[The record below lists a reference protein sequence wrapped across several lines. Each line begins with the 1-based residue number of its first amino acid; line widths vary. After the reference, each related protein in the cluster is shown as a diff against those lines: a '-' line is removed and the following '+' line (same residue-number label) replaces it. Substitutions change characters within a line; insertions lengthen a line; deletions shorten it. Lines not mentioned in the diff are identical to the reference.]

1 MELSRLKACR
11 VGTMGRYYSD
21 MKQMLLLIP
30 MLASCGPAKLDPQSE
45 IARNRKIMALQEKFD
60 RFDYN
65 GDGGLTLAE
74 VRQGVKESGVTG
86 VTDQELVRLFEHYDV
101 NKDGSI
107 SRWESQHAIDSPL
120 PEAR

>member
-1 MELSRLKACR
+1 
-11 VGTMGRYYSD
+11 
-21 MKQMLLLIP
+21 MKHLLLLLPIF
-30 MLASCGPAKLDPQSE
+30 AACGPAKLDPQSE

-74 VRQGVKESGVTG
+74 VRQGLVESGVTG
-86 VTDQELVRLFEHYDV
+86 VTDEEVVRLFKHFDV
-101 NKDGSI
+101 NNDGSI

-120 PEAR
+120 PENQNQG

>member
-1 MELSRLKACR
+1 
-11 VGTMGRYYSD
+11 
-21 MKQMLLLIP
+21 MKHLLPLTLI
-30 MLASCGPAKLDPQSE
+30 LASCGPAKLDPESE

-65 GDGGLTLAE
+65 ADGGLTLAE
-74 VRQGVKESGVTG
+74 VKQGVKESDVGGITNEEIVS
-86 VTDQELVRLFEHYDV
+86 LFKHYDV

-120 PEAR
+120 PENQP

>member
-1 MELSRLKACR
+1 
-11 VGTMGRYYSD
+11 
-21 MKQMLLLIP
+21 MLVPIF
-30 MLASCGPAKLDPQSE
+30 ASCVSSESDPESE
-45 IARNRKIMALQEKFD
+45 VAQNRKIMALQEKFD

-74 VRQGVKESGVTG
+74 VQQGVEESQVAGVTNEEIVG
-86 VTDQELVRLFEHYDV
+86 LFKHYDV

-120 PEAR
+120 PQNQ